1 MAKKHQQQGK
11 KDEWEK
17 GEEGEEREEEEEEE
31 ENDEDDGEE
40 GEKDEDDEEEEEEK
54 EEENQQSTATR
65 RKVKLSSTKR
75 KKNQEVEFE
84 GDDDVELTTEEQAE
98 QDSAVNALTTFAQ
111 TNFEA
116 LTNMH
121 SDSNVLLSFRVTRRQ
136 SGAQE
141 QRIYSFCAAVDYFC
155 HFKAAFF

>member
-1 MAKKHQQQGK
+1 MIYQ
-11 KDEWEK
+11 EE
-17 GEEGEEREEEEEEE
+17 GEEGEGRRNEEE
-31 ENDEDDGEE
+31 
-40 GEKDEDDEEEEEEK
+40 DEDDEEEEKEE
-54 EEENQQSTATR
+54 EEENQQSTATC

-75 KKNQEVEFE
+75 KENQEVEFE

-116 LTNMH
+116 LTDMH

-141 QRIYSFCAAVDYFC
+141 QRIYSFCAAVDYIC
-155 HFKAAFF
+155 HFKAAFFNFLPNVRGPS